1 MFDGMMS
8 LLVKEYKSGEI
19 SPALREKCG
28 RAAGSVGIATNL
40 FLFLIKLAAGL
51 ISHSVAILADA
62 VNNLSDSGSSII
74 MLVGFRLAGK
84 PADKE
89 HPFGHARIEYLCG
102 VIVSFIVLFLGVEL
116 GKTSVEKIVSPQSTE
131 FGPAALV
138 ILAISVCIKLWQ
150 CAFYLSVGKRM
161 GSVALTATA
170 SDSRNDVI
178 STLVVLV
185 GTLLTKFTNL
195 HLDGWLGLAVAA
207 FIVVS
212 GIRLVMETANP
223 LLGTAPD
230 QELVKAIY
238 AKIRSY
244 PGIIGIHD
252 LTVHS
257 YGEGRCFASVH
268 CEVPAEEDIL
278 VSHDLIDNIERDFL
292 QEENIHLVI
301 HLDPVVTSDP
311 KAEALRAQVLERV
324 KAVYSQAAIHD
335 FRVVW
340 GVTHSNILFD
350 VAVPF
355 SLSDSD
361 EAIRGRLVQEIE
373 KLDPNYRT
381 VLTVDREG
389 VVNEMES

>member
-1 MFDGMMS
+1 
-8 LLVKEYKSGEI
+8 
-19 SPALREKCG
+19 
-28 RAAGSVGIATNL
+28 
-40 FLFLIKLAAGL
+40 
-51 ISHSVAILADA
+51 
-62 VNNLSDSGSSII
+62 
-74 MLVGFRLAGK
+74 
-84 PADKE
+84 
-89 HPFGHARIEYLCG
+89 
-102 VIVSFIVLFLGVEL
+102 
-116 GKTSVEKIVSPQSTE
+116 
-131 FGPAALV
+131 
-138 ILAISVCIKLWQ
+138 
-150 CAFYLSVGKRM
+150 
-161 GSVALTATA
+161 
-170 SDSRNDVI
+170 
-178 STLVVLV
+178 
-185 GTLLTKFTNL
+185 
-195 HLDGWLGLAVAA
+195 
-207 FIVVS
+207 
-212 GIRLVMETANP
+212 METANP